1 MALIQVTGYIT
12 DNLAPQTGQSGR
24 PYVRFE
30 LLEITGS
37 GKKRWT
43 QYYQVWT
50 WGYEEV
56 DRLMKLGVKK
66 DCKVQIT
73 GTLKLVDAY
82 TKASGKTKQL
92 KVALEDCQLLADP
105 VALLLHKPD
114 KAVTDYPIRD
124 LDGDRDV
131 LPE

>member
-56 DRLMKLGVKK
+56 DRLMKLGEDV
-66 DCKVQIT
+66 DVCVEQGEEATVQEHLSGFPAKVYWPRLVQVFERNGLAAEIT
-73 GTLKLVDAY
+73 AKGVQV
-82 TKASGKTKQL
+82 SW
-92 KVALEDCQLLADP
+92 
-105 VALLLHKPD
+105 
-114 KAVTDYPIRD
+114 
-124 LDGDRDV
+124 
-131 LPE
+131 